1 MTSFSNAARAFSF
14 GTTTPS
20 VITPSMSSAKPQ
32 TRAPSGR
39 GNSSAPSMGRA
50 LGLCTVND
58 VVTVA
63 KAPPTRASTC
73 QAATETGVSSARTST
88 VRTTGGAGMSGGG
101 TGSCAQPDTANNSD
115 KQQTQ
120 VLIFHSFH

>member
-1 MTSFSNAARAFSF
+1 M
-14 GTTTPS
+14 
-20 VITPSMSSAKPQ
+20 
-32 TRAPSGR
+32 
-39 GNSSAPSMGRA
+39 
-50 LGLCTVND
+50 ND

-73 QAATETGVSSARTST
+73 QAATEAGVSSARTST

-120 VLIFHSFH
+120 ALILHSFH